1 MSTKFFTNKEENTLL
16 KKFEGVFKYN
26 PNIQY
31 FDALVGYFRASGY
44 FRIRPF
50 LDKVPQIR
58 ILVGINVD
66 KLLAEAQKSGLEF
79 FKNHEK
85 TKEQFIKKIQADIEE
100 ANYDRET
107 ENGILQFIYDLIDK
121 KIQVK
126 AHPEKKIHAKV
137 YILRPEPFNEHTPA
151 GVITGS
157 SNLTDAGLGINHQY
171 EFNVQLTN
179 YDDVKFASD
188 EFENLWKDAV
198 NILPVDIQKVKN
210 DSYIADKTTPFE
222 LYIKLLA
229 EYFGKNIDYDPDS
242 MGDLPQNFKKL
253 SYQVDAVNEGF
264 NMLQKHNGFV
274 LADVVGL
281 GKTVV
286 AAMVAKKFIL
296 QNGRDY
302 TKILVV
308 YPPAIEKNWKNTFKD
323 FKIDRYTKFITNGR
337 LERILEGHEDYWN
350 KEEYDL
356 IVVDEAHKYRNHK
369 TGVFQNLQLICKSPR
384 ANKGLIDGLQKKV
397 ILVSATPLNNRPDD
411 IFYQIQMFQD
421 ARQSTLPK
429 TNLTSFFSPLME
441 QYKNLKRFDEL
452 DVNKLRDIYGKIR
465 KDVIEPITIR
475 RTRKDLENIPDYKA
489 DIAAQGIIFPKVD
502 PPKKV
507 EYVLDE
513 KLNILFSKT
522 VYMVTDFS
530 KNETV
535 KRKEIELG
543 KSLGLT
549 EFNKLTYNRYQAIF
563 GLKEEIQTKY
573 YENAETVSKS
583 LAQIMKTQLIKRLES
598 SFYAFKMSLVAFR
611 KATDRMIEM
620 FDNNK
625 VFIAPDIDVNKL
637 LDKGWNEND
646 IEKEIERL
654 AEENP
659 KNHTFKADDF
669 KEGFLGDLKKDAA
682 LLKELVSSWNKVD
695 HDPKL
700 EVFIDKLTK
709 QFLNKKTNLE
719 GKLVIFSESKDTVD
733 YLAKALE
740 DEGRTDVL
748 VISAKNRKAKY
759 ETIVENFDANFP
771 SENDKQKGKE
781 QKNDFHIIITT
792 EVLAEGVNLHRSN
805 VVIHYDTP
813 WNSTKLMQRIGRVN
827 RIGTKASKIYNY
839 VFYPSAQ
846 GDAQIRLNKT
856 AFMKIQAF
864 HSAFGEDN
872 QVFSTDEILDEVK
885 LFSGTYKEEE
895 DERLKYLHFLRDFK
909 KKNKAWFDSIKKIP
923 LKSRTGRNSDSIK
936 KPELNPDKLSGGTAA
951 FLKTDRKFEFYWVN
965 HANQANEITP
975 IEAFRIFEAEQNEE
989 RVDLIDSHHEHVKLA
1004 VEHFETL
1011 EHQVVQA
1018 QTDPEAL
1025 GGVAQRA
1032 KKFLSEIIKHPVLT
1046 EKQKENIQKMVVL
1059 IDIGKYTNLPSE
1071 VDKLQK
1077 RKLNLNN
1084 SIFELDKIAKN
1095 YNVDMSDAQKGSK
1108 SKIEKPI
1115 IIISES
1121 FL

>member
-1 MSTKFFTNKEENTLL
+1 MSTKFFTNNAENTLL
-16 KKFEGVFKYN
+16 KKFEGVFTYN

-85 TKEQFIKKIQADIEE
+85 TKEQFIKKIQDDIEE

-107 ENGILQFIYDLIDK
+107 ENGILQFIDDLIEK

-151 GVITGS
+151 SVITGS
-157 SNLTDAGLGINHQY
+157 SNLTDAGLGAGFMYNY
-171 EFNVQLTN
+171 EFNVQLTE
-179 YDDVKFASD
+179 YPDVKFATE
-188 EFENLWKDAV
+188 EFEDLWKDAV
-198 NILPVDIQKVKN
+198 DILPVDIQNIKKKTYLN
-210 DSYIADKTTPFE
+210 DEVSPFE

-308 YPPAIEKNWKNTFKD
+308 FPPAIEKNWKNTFKD

-356 IVVDEAHKYRNHK
+356 IIVDEAHKYRNHK

-421 ARQSTLPK
+421 ARQSTLPI

-465 KDVIEPITIR
+465 KNVIEPITIR
-475 RTRKDLENIPDYKA
+475 RTRTDLENIPDYKA
-489 DIAAQGIIFPKVD
+489 DIAAQGIVFPKVD

-507 EYVLDE
+507 EYILDE
-513 KLNILFSKT
+513 KLNELFYKT
-522 VYMVTDFS
+522 VFYLTDS
-530 KNETV
+530 D
-535 KRKEIELG
+535 
-543 KSLGLT
+543 
-549 EFNKLTYNRYQAIF
+549 KLKYSRYQAIA
-563 GLKEEIQTKY
+563 GLKPEIQDKY

-583 LAQIMKTQLIKRLES
+583 LAFIMKTQLVKRLES
-598 SFYAFKMSLVAFR
+598 SFYAFKMSLVAFK
-611 KATDRMIEM
+611 KATDRMIDM
-620 FDNNK
+620 FDNDK
-625 VFIAPDIDVNKL
+625 VFIAPDSDVNKL
-637 LDKGWNEND
+637 LDKGWNEDD

-659 KNHTFKADDF
+659 KNQTFKASDF
-669 KEGFLGDLKKDAA
+669 KEGFLEELKKDAD
-682 LLKELVSSWNKVD
+682 LLKELVTSWNKVD

-740 DEGRTDVL
+740 NEGRKDVL

-771 SENDKQKGKE
+771 SEDEKNKGKE

-846 GDAQIRLNKT
+846 GDSQIRLNKT

-864 HSAFGEDN
+864 HTAFGEDN

-923 LKSRTGRNSDSIK
+923 LKSRTGRNSDSIE
-936 KPELNPDKLSGGTAA
+936 KPELKNGTAA
-951 FLKTDRKFEFYWVN
+951 FLKTDKKFEFYWVDN
-965 HANQANEITP
+965 SNQPNEITP
-975 IEAFRIFEAEQNEE
+975 VEAFRIFEAEQKEK
-989 RVDLIDSHHEHVKLA
+989 RVDLIESHHEHVKLA

-1046 EKQKENIQKMVVL
+1046 DKQKENIQKIVVL
-1059 IDIGKYTNLPSE
+1059 IDIGKYTNLPSD

-1077 RKLNLNN
+1077 RKLNLSN

-1095 YNVDMSDAQKGSK
+1095 YNVDMSDAQKGTK
-1108 SKIEKPI
+1108 SKIEKPV

-1121 FL
+1121 FA

>member
-1 MSTKFFTNKEENTLL
+1 MKTKFFTNKEENTLI
-16 KKFEGVFKYN
+16 KKFEGVFTYN
-26 PNIQY
+26 QNIQ
-31 FDALVGYFRASGY
+31 FFEVLVGYFRASGY

-66 KLLAEAQKSGLEF
+66 KMLAEAQKSGLEF

-85 TKEQFIKKIQADIEE
+85 TKEDFIKQIQDDIEE
-100 ANYDRET
+100 ANYDQET
-107 ENGILQFIYDLIDK
+107 ENGILQFIDDLVEK

-126 AHPEKKIHAKV
+126 AHPGKKIHAKV

-151 GVITGS
+151 SVITGS
-157 SNLTDAGLGINHQY
+157 SNLTDAGLGAGNLYNY
-171 EFNVQLTN
+171 EFNVLLN
-179 YDDVKFASD
+179 DYADVKFATD
-188 EFENLWKDAV
+188 EFEILWADSV
-198 NILPVDIQKVKN
+198 DILPVDIQNVKKKTYLN
-210 DSYIADKTTPFE
+210 DEVSPFE
-222 LYIKLLA
+222 LYIKILS
-229 EYFGKNIDYDPDS
+229 EYFGQNIDYDPDS
-242 MGDLPQNFKKL
+242 MGDLPANFKKL

-264 NMLQKHNGFV
+264 NMLQKHNGFM

-308 YPPAIEKNWKNTFKD
+308 FPPAIEKNWKNTFKD
-323 FKIDRYTKFITNGR
+323 FKIDKYAKFITNGS
-337 LERILEGHEDYWN
+337 LQKILNGHEDYWN

-356 IVVDEAHKYRNHK
+356 IIVDEAHKYRNHK

-384 ANKGLIDGLQKKV
+384 ANKGLIDGFQKKV
-397 ILVSATPLNNRPDD
+397 ILVSATPLNNKPDD

-421 ARQSTLPK
+421 ARQSSLPI

-441 QYKNLKRFDEL
+441 QYKTLKRFDEL
-452 DVNKLRDIYGKIR
+452 DVNKLREIYGKIR
-465 KDVIEPITIR
+465 KNVIEPITVR
-475 RTRKDLENIPDYKA
+475 RTRADLENIPDYKT
-489 DIAAQGIIFPKVD
+489 DLTEQGIIFPKVD

-507 EYVLDE
+507 EYIMDE
-513 KLNILFSKT
+513 KLNELFLKTTIYLAGFSEKEEIRKKELEVAAKLGITLNDILNYS
-522 VYMVTDFS
+522 
-530 KNETV
+530 
-535 KRKEIELG
+535 
-543 KSLGLT
+543 
-549 EFNKLTYNRYQAIF
+549 RYQAIS
-563 GLKEEIQTKY
+563 GLKPKIQNKY
-573 YENAETVSKS
+573 YEKAELVSKS
-583 LAQIMKTQLIKRLES
+583 LAFIMKTQLIKRLES
-598 SFYAFKMSLVAFR
+598 SFYAFKKSLASFK

-620 FDNNK
+620 FENDK
-625 VFIAPDIDVNKL
+625 VFIAPDTDVNKL
-637 LDKGWNEND
+637 LDKGWSEED

-659 KNHTFKADDF
+659 KNHTFKANNF
-669 KEGFLGDLKKDAA
+669 KDEFLVYLKKDAE
-682 LLKELVSSWNKVD
+682 LLQELVNSWDKIE

-700 EVFIDKLTK
+700 EVFIDKLKK

-733 YLAKALE
+733 YLAKALKK
-740 DEGRTDVL
+740 EGRTDVL

-759 ETIVENFDANFP
+759 ETIVENFDANYP
-771 SENDKQKGKE
+771 SENEKEKGKE
-781 QKNDFHIIITT
+781 QKNDYNIIITT

-827 RIGTKASKIYNY
+827 RIGTRASKIYNY

-846 GDAQIRLNKT
+846 GDAQIKLNKT

-864 HSAFGEDN
+864 HTAFGEDN
-872 QVFSTDEILDEVK
+872 QVFSTDEILDDVK

-895 DERLKYLHFLRDFK
+895 DERLKYLHFLRDFRK
-909 KKNKAWFDSIKKIP
+909 QNRKWFNDIKKIP
-923 LKSRTGRNSDSIK
+923 LKSRAGRNSEKIK
-936 KPELNPDKLSGGTAA
+936 KPELQGGTTA
-951 FLKTDRKFEFYWVN
+951 FLKTEKKFEFYWVN
-965 HANQANEITP
+965 NALQTKEITP
-975 IEAFRIFEAEQNEE
+975 VEAFRIFEANQNEK
-989 RVDLIDSHHEHVKLA
+989 RVDLIDSHHEHVKMA
-1004 VEHFETL
+1004 VENFETF
-1011 EHQVVQA
+1011 EHQLAQS

-1046 EKQKENIQKMVVL
+1046 EKQKENIQKIVVL
-1059 IDIGKYTNLPSE
+1059 IDIGKYTNLPSD
-1071 VDKLQK
+1071 VAKLQK
-1077 RKLNLNN
+1077 RKLNLSN

-1095 YNVDMSDAQKGSK
+1095 YNVDLSNAQKGTK
-1108 SKIEKPI
+1108 GKVNKPI

-1121 FL
+1121 FK